1 MTEHNHSHS
10 DSENKN
16 GEATKNLAFAIGL
29 NIIIVIFEIVLGLL
43 SRSMALISEAI
54 HNFTDIG
61 SMGLSFWGEKLAN
74 RPKTNNKTFGY
85 KRAEVIIAFT
95 NGGILLAVTIFI
107 IIEAIGRLLRPETV
121 AGFQML
127 IAAVIALVGNGIATY
142 MLEKDSHKNLNLKSA
157 WLHSLQD
164 AIFSV
169 GVLVAAA
176 VIYFTGWNWIDPAIS
191 IIISIFLLKEIY
203 SLVAESVEMLL
214 DSVPSDIDFL
224 EVQKSLM
231 AEAGIQEVHD
241 LHIWQ
246 TNTNDRFL
254 SAHLMTGQ
262 ADDSQR
268 INMIV
273 SIQKM
278 LREKYRINHATLQA
292 ISQQEA
298 MRLNLKCEHCN

>member
-1 MTEHNHSHS
+1 MADQNHSHS
-10 DSENKN
+10 EIEK

-29 NIIIVIFEIVLGLL
+29 NIIIVAFEIIFGLL

-54 HNFTDIG
+54 HNFTDVG
-61 SMGLSFWGEKLAN
+61 SMGLSFWGEKLAD
-74 RPKTNNKTFGY
+74 RPQTNSKTFGY

-107 IIEAIGRLLRPETV
+107 IIEAVGRLLHPETV

-127 IAAVIALVGNGIATY
+127 IAAVVALVGNGIATY
-142 MLEKDSHKNLNLKSA
+142 ILEKDSHKNLNLKSA
-157 WLHSLQD
+157 WLHSFQD
-164 AIFSV
+164 AIFSL
-169 GVLVAAA
+169 GVLAAA
-176 VIYFTGWNWIDPAIS
+176 LIIYFTGWNWVDPALS
-191 IIISIFLLKEIY
+191 LIISVFLLKEIY
-203 SLVAESVEMLL
+203 SLVMESVEMLL
-214 DSVPSDIDFL
+214 DSVPSDVDFL
-224 EVQKSLM
+224 EVQKSLL
-231 AEAGIQEVHD
+231 AEEGIQEVHD

-246 TNTNDRFL
+246 TNTDNRFL

-262 ADDSQR
+262 SDDSQR

-292 ISQQEA
+292 VSQQEA
-298 MRLNLKCEHCN
+298 QRLDLKCEHCN